1 MFYSAIADLEEQADQ
16 SFDVLIAEMRKNK
29 LLLAIKADELAQQVE
44 RDRIELMDLLKKSVE
59 AAAPSPSNK

>member
-29 LLLAIKADELAQQVE
+29 LLLAIEADELAQQVE